1 VYGET
6 DKTLCLSF
14 YNSNYLGGAHP
25 NTFTVFR
32 NINKETGDTISLI
45 NLFGSG
51 FEDKLNK
58 LIDKNYRVMKGLKPG
73 DNLSEK
79 GDLFVNKIT
88 FTYNFAVLN
97 DKAIEF
103 YYNAYDIA
111 PYVIGPVVVKIS
123 AEDIAGILTGSSP
136 LR

>member
-1 VYGET
+1 
-6 DKTLCLSF
+6 
-14 YNSNYLGGAHP
+14 
-25 NTFTVFR
+25 
-32 NINKETGDTISLI
+32 
-45 NLFGSG
+45 
-51 FEDKLNK
+51 
-58 LIDKNYRVMKGLKPG
+58 MKGLKPG